1 MGPDAMILVFW
12 RLSFKPTFSLSSFT
26 FIKRI
31 FSSSL
36 LSAISVV
43 SSAWTWK
50 LKSLS
55 PVGLFATLWTVA
67 YQAPLSMGF
76 SQQEY
81 WSRLPFPS
89 PGDHFHLQGIFPI
102 QGSNPGLPHCMQML
116 ICISEVIDIS
126 PCNVDSS
133 LCLIQPS
140 VSHDV
145 LCIQLQEY
153 TVYSEG

>member
-1 MGPDAMILVFW
+1 M
-12 RLSFKPTFSLSSFT
+12 TQ
-26 FIKRI
+26 
-31 FSSSL
+31 
-36 LSAISVV
+36 
-43 SSAWTWK
+43 
-50 LKSLS
+50 
-55 PVGLFATLWTVA
+55 WTVA

-153 TVYSEG
+153 TVYSKGQKIIYYHHLQLLCKEKQFLIFLSLCDKKQTLTKTSLVRKQARLFYYTMHAFLT